1 MAMYKK
7 VYGLTH
13 YPFEK
18 DLEPDKLFGSKAA
31 DELEA
36 RLHYLLKLRGIGLVT
51 GEVGS
56 GKTSICRKMAA
67 SLNTGLYRVFYVP
80 LTTGNVTDIYKSIA
94 WEMGLTTER
103 SLAALYRSIHMEVN
117 RLCLES
123 KIRPVL
129 IIDEAQ
135 YLRNEVLENL
145 RLLTNYEMDSQNRL
159 CMIFVGQAELR
170 RRLSLSVHEPLAQR
184 LVVRYHISGFA
195 KEELLP
201 YLKHRLELAGTQM
214 DLFEQPAL
222 EALFQ
227 ATNGLP
233 RKINLLAH
241 LSLNVAALQNAQLVS
256 AEHILTAVEETG

>member
-1 MAMYKK
+1 MYRK
-7 VYGLTH
+7 VYGLTQH
-13 YPFEK
+13 PFEK
-18 DLEPDKLFGSKAA
+18 DIEPDKLFASQSAH
-31 DELEA
+31 ELEA
-36 RLHYLLKLRGIGLVT
+36 RLNYLLQLKGIGLVT

-56 GKTSICRKMAA
+56 GKTSICRKVAT
-67 SLNTGLYRVFYVP
+67 SLNTGLYKVFYVP

-94 WEMGLTTER
+94 WEMGLSTER
-103 SLAALYRSIHMEVN
+103 SLAALYRSIRQEVN

-123 KIRPVL
+123 KIRPIL

-135 YLRNEVLENL
+135 YLRNDVLENL
-145 RLLTNYEMDSQNRL
+145 RLLTNYDMDSQNRL

-184 LVVRYHISGFA
+184 LVVRYHISGLQRD
-195 KEELLP
+195 ELP
-201 YLKHRLELAGTQM
+201 RYLKHRLELAGTQL

-233 RKINLLAH
+233 RKVNLLAH
-241 LSLNVAALQNAQLVS
+241 LSLNIAALQQAQAVS
-256 AEHILTAVEETG
+256 AEHIQTAVEETG

>member
-1 MAMYKK
+1 MYRK
-7 VYGLTH
+7 VYGLTLH
-13 YPFEK
+13 PFEK
-18 DLEPDKLFGSKAA
+18 DIEPDKLFASQAA
-31 DELEA
+31 HELEA
-36 RLHYLLKLRGIGLVT
+36 RLNYLLQLKGIGLIT

-56 GKTSICRKMAA
+56 GKTCICRKVAT
-67 SLNTGLYRVFYVP
+67 SLNSGLYRVFYVP

-103 SLAALYRSIHMEVN
+103 SLAALYRSIRQEVN

-123 KIRPVL
+123 KIRPIL

-135 YLRNEVLENL
+135 YLRNDVLENL
-145 RLLTNYEMDSQNRL
+145 RLLTNYDMDSQNRL

-184 LVVRYHISGFA
+184 LVVRYHISGLER
-195 KEELLP
+195 EELP
-201 YLKHRLELAGTQM
+201 RYLKHRLELAGTQV

-222 EALFQ
+222 ETLFQ

-233 RKINLLAH
+233 RKVNLLAH
-241 LSLNVAALQNAQLVS
+241 LSLNIAALQQAQAVS
-256 AEHILTAVEETG
+256 TEHIQTAVEETG

>member
-1 MAMYKK
+1 MYRKL
-7 VYGLTH
+7 YGLTLH
-13 YPFEK
+13 PFEK
-18 DLEPDKLFGSKAA
+18 DIEPDKLFASQAA
-31 DELEA
+31 CELEA
-36 RLHYLLKLRGIGLVT
+36 RLNYLLQLRGIGLVT

-56 GKTSICRKMAA
+56 GKTSICRKVATA
-67 SLNTGLYRVFYVP
+67 LNTGLYKVLYVP
-80 LTTGNVTDIYKSIA
+80 LTTGNVTDTYKSIA

-103 SLAALYRSIHMEVN
+103 SLAALYRSIRREVN

-123 KIRPVL
+123 KIRPIL

-135 YLRNEVLENL
+135 YLRNDVLENL
-145 RLLTNYEMDSQNRL
+145 RLLTNYDMDSQNRL

-184 LVVRYHISGFA
+184 LVVRYHISGLA
-195 KEELLP
+195 REELAG
-201 YLKHRLELAGTQM
+201 YLKHRLELAGTQV

-233 RKINLLAH
+233 RKVNLLAH
-241 LSLNVAALQNAQLVS
+241 LSLNIAALQQAQTVS
-256 AEHILTAVEETG
+256 IDHIQAAVEETG

>member
-1 MAMYKK
+1 MYRQTF
-7 VYGLTH
+7 GLTCH
-13 YPFEK
+13 PFEK
-18 DLEPDKLFGSKAA
+18 DLESDKLFGSQAA
-31 DELEA
+31 KELEA
-36 RLHYLLKLRGIGLVT
+36 RLNYLLQLRGMGLIT

-56 GKTSICRKMAA
+56 GKTSICRKVAT
-67 SLNTGLYRVFYVP
+67 SLNTGLHKVFYVP

-103 SLAALYRSIHMEVN
+103 SLAALYRSIRLEVN
-117 RLCLES
+117 RLCQEL

-135 YLRNEVLENL
+135 YLRNDVLENL

-184 LVVRYHISGFA
+184 LVVRYHLSGLA
-195 KEELLP
+195 REELQP
-201 YLKHRLELAGTQM
+201 YLKHRLEMAGTQM

-222 EALFQ
+222 EAIFQ
-227 ATNGLP
+227 ATSGLP
-233 RKINLLAH
+233 RKVNLLAH
-241 LSLNVAALQNAQLVS
+241 LSLNIAAIAQAQSVT
-256 AEHILTAVEETG
+256 AEHIQTAMEETG

>member
-1 MAMYKK
+1 MYRK
-7 VYGLTH
+7 VYGLTRH
-13 YPFEK
+13 PFEK
-18 DLEPDKLFGSKAA
+18 DINPDKLFASRAA
-31 DELEA
+31 GELEA
-36 RLHYLLKLRGIGLVT
+36 RLRYLLQLRGIGLIT

-56 GKTSICRKMAA
+56 GKTSICRKVAT
-67 SLNTGLYRVFYVP
+67 SLNTGLYKVFYVP

-103 SLAALYRSIHMEVN
+103 SLAALYRSIRSEVN
-117 RLCLES
+117 RLSLDA
-123 KIRPVL
+123 KIIPIL

-170 RRLSLSVHEPLAQR
+170 RRLSPVGSRTFGSTTCGSLSYLRIGQEGELPL
-184 LVVRYHISGFA
+184 
-195 KEELLP
+195 
-201 YLKHRLELAGTQM
+201 YLKHRLELAGTQI
-214 DLFEQPAL
+214 DLFEEPAL

-233 RKINLLAH
+233 RKVNLLAH
-241 LSLNVAALQNAQLVS
+241 LSLNLAALQQARMV
-256 AEHILTAVEETG
+256 AIEHIQLAVEETG

>member
-1 MAMYKK
+1 MYRK
-7 VYGLTH
+7 VYGLIRH
-13 YPFEK
+13 PFEK
-18 DLEPDKLFGSKAA
+18 DINPDKLFASRAA
-31 DELEA
+31 GELEA
-36 RLHYLLKLRGIGLVT
+36 RLRYLLQLRGIGLIT

-56 GKTSICRKMAA
+56 GKTSICRKVAT
-67 SLNTGLYRVFYVP
+67 SLNTGLYKVFYVP

-103 SLAALYRSIHMEVN
+103 SLAALYRSIRSEVN
-117 RLCLES
+117 RLSLDA
-123 KIRPVL
+123 KIIPIL

-184 LVVRYHISGFA
+184 LVVRYHISGLA
-195 KEELLP
+195 RGELPL
-201 YLKHRLELAGTQM
+201 YLKHRLELAGTQI
-214 DLFEQPAL
+214 DLFEEPAL

-233 RKINLLAH
+233 RKVNLLAH
-241 LSLNVAALQNAQLVS
+241 LSLNLAALQQARMV
-256 AEHILTAVEETG
+256 AIEHIQLAVEETG

>member
-1 MAMYKK
+1 MYRK
-7 VYGLTH
+7 VYGLTMP
-13 YPFEK
+13 PFEK
-18 DLEPDKLFGSKAA
+18 DIDPDKLFASQAA
-31 DELEA
+31 SELEA
-36 RLHYLLKLRGIGLVT
+36 RLRYLLQLRGIGLIT

-56 GKTSICRKMAA
+56 GKTSICRKVAT
-67 SLNTGLYRVFYVP
+67 SLNTGLYKVFYVP

-103 SLAALYRSIHMEVN
+103 SLAALYRSIRSEVN
-117 RLCLES
+117 RLSLDA
-123 KIRPVL
+123 KIIPIL

-184 LVVRYHISGFA
+184 LVVRYHISGLA
-195 KEELLP
+195 RGELPL
-201 YLKHRLELAGTQM
+201 YLKHRLELAGTQI
-214 DLFEQPAL
+214 DLFEEPAL

-233 RKINLLAH
+233 RKVNLLAH
-241 LSLNVAALQNAQLVS
+241 LSLNLAALQQARMV
-256 AEHILTAVEETG
+256 AIEHIQLAVEETS

>member
-80 LTTGNVTDIYKSIA
+80 LTT
-94 WEMGLTTER
+94 
-103 SLAALYRSIHMEVN
+103 
-117 RLCLES
+117 
-123 KIRPVL
+123 
-129 IIDEAQ
+129 
-135 YLRNEVLENL
+135 
-145 RLLTNYEMDSQNRL
+145 
-159 CMIFVGQAELR
+159 
-170 RRLSLSVHEPLAQR
+170 
-184 LVVRYHISGFA
+184 
-195 KEELLP
+195 
-201 YLKHRLELAGTQM
+201 
-214 DLFEQPAL
+214 
-222 EALFQ
+222 
-227 ATNGLP
+227 
-233 RKINLLAH
+233 
-241 LSLNVAALQNAQLVS
+241 
-256 AEHILTAVEETG
+256 

>member
-1 MAMYKK
+1 MYRQ
-7 VYGLTH
+7 VYGLTCH
-13 YPFEK
+13 PFEK

-31 DELEA
+31 EELEA
-36 RLHYLLKLRGIGLVT
+36 RLNYLLQLRGMALIT

-56 GKTSICRKMAA
+56 GKTCICRKVAT
-67 SLNTGLYRVFYVP
+67 SLNTGLHKVFYVP

-94 WEMGLTTER
+94 WEMGLITER
-103 SLAALYRSIHMEVN
+103 SLAALYRSIRLEVN
-117 RLCLES
+117 RLCLEL

-184 LVVRYHISGFA
+184 LVVRYHLSGLA
-195 KEELLP
+195 REELQP
-201 YLKHRLELAGTQM
+201 YLKHRLEMAGTQM

-222 EALFQ
+222 EAMFQ

-233 RKINLLAH
+233 RKVNLLAH
-241 LSLNVAALQNAQLVS
+241 LSLNIAAIEQTQSVT
-256 AEHILTAVEETG
+256 AEHIQTAMEETG

>member
-1 MAMYKK
+1 MYRTY
-7 VYGLTH
+7 YGLTRH
-13 YPFEK
+13 PFEK
-18 DLEPDKLFGSKAA
+18 DLTPDELFVSAEAK
-31 DELEA
+31 ELEA
-36 RLHYLLKLRGIGLVT
+36 RLNYLLQLRGIGLIT

-56 GKTSICRKMAA
+56 GKTSICRKVATQ
-67 SLNTGLYRVFYVP
+67 LNTGLYKVFYVP
-80 LTTGNVTDIYKSIA
+80 LTTSNVTDTYKSIA

-103 SLAALYRSIHMEVN
+103 SLAALYKAICQEVN
-117 RLCLES
+117 RLCLEL

-135 YLRNEVLENL
+135 YLRNDVLENL

-184 LVVRYHISGFA
+184 LVVRYHISGLSR
-195 KEELLP
+195 EELP
-201 YLKHRLELAGTQM
+201 AYLQHRLELSGTQVE
-214 DLFEQPAL
+214 LFEQPAL
-222 EALFQ
+222 EAIFQ

-233 RKINLLAH
+233 RKVNLLAH
-241 LSLNVAALQNAQLVS
+241 LALNVAALEQAATVS